1 MRSQSKNIPT
11 ERWDHFL
18 RSFREQV
25 VEASDVFPTVRCW
38 TRHNLE
44 KMIMS
49 VIKAQKTEL
58 VSSTFYT
65 ATEIIHRLQEIGW
78 LSTIVVDS
86 SRCADAAPELFLLDM
101 EVREEDVIDPLEVL
115 QGYKP
120 QGVLCY
126 FGVLGHLGLTTQIA
140 PFFHVAYIDKSP
152 LPTVRSIAKVSEKID
167 EASPNR
173 NPLGQEAFQFEGAP
187 CYVTKR
193 NIALTPGI
201 QTRII
206 GPRTMLRMTTLEQA
220 LLDALGYP
228 LHCGGESVVFE
239 VWERGTTLW
248 NPDRLA
254 DYLLKINRSEIDRRV
269 GAMTEALQIKMDSQ
283 KLQMRLDQV
292 KAQLSKS
299 RDEEVPLLPGFT
311 FPNLNPTWGVRMP

>member
-1 MRSQSKNIPT
+1 MKRNRNIPLG
-11 ERWDHFL
+11 RWEHFL
-18 RSFREQV
+18 RSFREKV
-25 VEASDVFPTVRCW
+25 VEATAALPTVRCW

-44 KMIMS
+44 KVIMS
-49 VIKAQKTEL
+49 VIKSHKTDL
-58 VSSTFYT
+58 VISTFYT
-65 ATEIIHRLQEIGW
+65 AAEVIHRLQEIGW
-78 LSTIVVDS
+78 LSAIAVNSPRCSDS
-86 SRCADAAPELFLLDM
+86 QPELFLLDM
-101 EVREEDVIDPLEVL
+101 EAREGDVIDPLEVL

-126 FGVLGHLGLTTQIA
+126 FGVLGHLGLTTQVA

-152 LPTVRSIAKVSEKID
+152 LTTARSIPKISEKVD
-167 EASPNR
+167 ETLPNR
-173 NPLGQEAFQFEGAP
+173 NPLGREVFQFEGAP

-206 GPRTMLRMTTLEQA
+206 GPRTMLRMTTMEQA

-239 VWERGTTLW
+239 VWERGATQW

-254 DYLLKINRSEIDRRV
+254 DYLMKINRTEIDRRV
-269 GAMTEALQIKMDSQ
+269 GAMTDVLQIKIDSK
-283 KLQMRLDQV
+283 KLQVRLDDV
-292 KAQLSKS
+292 RTQLRKS
-299 RDEEVPLLPGFT
+299 RDEEVPLLPGFIY
-311 FPNLNPTWGVRMP
+311 PNLNPTWGVRVP